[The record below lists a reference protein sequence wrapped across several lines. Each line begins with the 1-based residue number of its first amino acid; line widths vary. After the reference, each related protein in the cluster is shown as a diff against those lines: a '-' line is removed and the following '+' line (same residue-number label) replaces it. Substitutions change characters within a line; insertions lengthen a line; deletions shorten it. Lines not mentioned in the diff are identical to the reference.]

1 MMGEL
6 KQALEILE
14 SVLSISSNNENVPT
28 ALRYELIK
36 NWVLCKIL
44 SNQTF
49 PKSYSV
55 DKDETSTR
63 GLISKALCA
72 AELLFIK
79 DHDII
84 EVTQCPLIQDVRS
97 IISPLR
103 INPFHATAQSAQSA
117 FTCSKLTVETLEQG
131 VDYVR
136 S

>member
-1 MMGEL
+1 MLGEL

-14 SVLSISSNNENVPT
+14 YVLSIPSNNENVPT

-55 DKDETSTR
+55 DKDETSAR
-63 GLISKALCA
+63 GLISKALCS

-79 DHDII
+79 DNDII
-84 EVTQCPLIQDVRS
+84 EVTHCPLIQDVRS
-97 IISPLR
+97 LISL
-103 INPFHATAQSAQSA
+103 F
-117 FTCSKLTVETLEQG
+117 
-131 VDYVR
+131 
-136 S
+136 